1 MTFVN
6 FLRLSHAKLKP
17 VQAAKTKI
25 QGCCQCQWQLGDT
38 TITAYRH
45 IQVEGQHNIFSG
57 TSLLIPYSSRPA
69 FPLYHFVDISLH
81 LWGSYP
87 LFAGSYGCT
96 DLRCGF
102 SEICDTSAKVWPASR
117 TQTDFLNVSYIVW
130 NDSNL
135 SCHAINLQHSGLQL
149 HVLSYSNRR
158 PNCPKITDSWS
169 S

>member
-1 MTFVN
+1 MENSKRWATEVICQVRMEAEFQN
-6 FLRLSHAKLKP
+6 HFGNKCNKLQSYFCPAGPNRP
-17 VQAAKTKI
+17 V
-25 QGCCQCQWQLGDT
+25 
-38 TITAYRH
+38 
-45 IQVEGQHNIFSG
+45 FSWYH
-57 TSLLIPYSSRPA
+57 SL
-69 FPLYHFVDISLH
+69 DIALH

-135 SCHAINLQHSGLQL
+135 SCRAINRENLGLQL
-149 HVLSYSNRR
+149 HVGWLSYSNRR
-158 PNCPKITDSWS
+158 PDCPKITDSRS